1 VRRPLRDQDA
11 TVALDQGAD
20 DLQRSRRGRG
30 HGEVMPSFR

>member
-1 VRRPLRDQDA
+1 VRWPLRDQDA